1 MNKYFISK
9 NLPPLIKFIIT
20 LTLFIFVKD
29 FNTIN
34 SFSSLAVTILE
45 FIIILELV
53 RMLIEFL
60 LSDENRIRMRL
71 MIDSTI
77 VFFIRDIMLIVN
89 DSFDSKKIFTILG
102 IIAILFVFRIVAIR
116 FSPSTL
122 ESTYNKE
129 EKLEEEKNLKE

>member
-1 MNKYFISK
+1 M
-9 NLPPLIKFIIT
+9 PPLIKFIIA
-20 LTLFIFVKD
+20 LTLFVLVKD

-34 SFSSLAVTILE
+34 SFSKLAVALLE

-89 DSFDSKKIFTILG
+89 DKFDATKVFSILG
-102 IIAILFVFRIVAIR
+102 IIAILFAFRIFTVKY
-116 FSPSTL
+116 SPSFF
-122 ESTYNKE
+122 EKE
-129 EKLEEEKNLKE
+129 YTKKETDE